1 MSHKGAL
8 CQLGGRRGGGLRFGV
23 HDHDLRQAWAVMYR
37 YPALLDGGK
46 AFGLASQQCAL
57 EYSMKRLFSMCRHDF
72 RPHALQ
78 QLELIL
84 QQFPE
89 IARIRVIDLLDHF
102 PVSRLDQLK

>member
-1 MSHKGAL
+1 MFRH
-8 CQLGGRRGGGLRFGV
+8 
-23 HDHDLRQAWAVMYR
+23 
-37 YPALLDGGK
+37 PALLDAGK

-57 EYSMKRLFSMCRHDF
+57 KDSMKRLFRMCLHDF
-72 RPHALQ
+72 RLHALQ

-89 IARIRVIDLLDHF
+89 TARIRVIDLLDHF

>member
-1 MSHKGAL
+1 MSTWRPQEAAGF
-8 CQLGGRRGGGLRFGV
+8 RFGV

-37 YPALLDGGK
+37 YPALLVGGK

-57 EYSMKRLFSMCRHDF
+57 EDSMKRLFSMCRHDF

>member
-1 MSHKGAL
+1 
-8 CQLGGRRGGGLRFGV
+8 
-23 HDHDLRQAWAVMYR
+23 
-37 YPALLDGGK
+37 
-46 AFGLASQQCAL
+46 
-57 EYSMKRLFSMCRHDF
+57 MKRLFRMCLHDF

-89 IARIRVIDLLDHF
+89 TARIPVIDLLDHF

>member
-1 MSHKGAL
+1 MFRH
-8 CQLGGRRGGGLRFGV
+8 
-23 HDHDLRQAWAVMYR
+23 
-37 YPALLDGGK
+37 PALLDGGK
-46 AFGLASQQCAL
+46 AFGLASQQSSL
-57 EYSMKRLFSMCRHDF
+57 QDSIKRLFRMR
-72 RPHALQ
+72 RPDLRYDTLQ